1 MISYNTLFLLFLA
14 AFLLGLWIGM
24 TVAVCAFER
33 DADYAESQQPQTVDG
48 A

>member
-14 AFLLGLWIGM
+14 AFLMGLWAGLSIALCLLNNKQKSLD
-24 TVAVCAFER
+24 TVETG
-33 DADYAESQQPQTVDG
+33 AE